1 MPGIRQ
7 MCPTRAREIEGNR
20 MKNEQISAAVDNA
33 FDAALKA
40 IQPRLERELFPNA
53 LADEYGWLR
62 IKRAIDL
69 NNAAIRQAVKAALA
83 DLAGD

>member
-1 MPGIRQ
+1 MSDSG
-7 MCPTRAREIEGNR
+7 TRDRGNR
-20 MKNEQISAAVDNA
+20 MKNEQINAAVDNA
-33 FDAALKA
+33 FNAALKA

-62 IKRAIDL
+62 VKRAINL

-83 DLAGD
+83 EALAED